1 MMSGGV
7 LLGTLGVFV
16 EQAGQHPL
24 VTVWFRCLFGALAL
38 LAWGAWTGRLHELR
52 LTASQWRR
60 VVLAG
65 VLVVVNWALFFAA
78 IARTSIAVS
87 TVVFHVQPLW
97 VMAAGAWLLHEQ
109 VSRNQ
114 WAAAGVALLGLALAA
129 GLAEPGAGAAHWSA
143 AYLVGLA
150 MCLGGS
156 LSYAAV
162 TLIAKS
168 SQGVSAYAL
177 ALGQC
182 IVGVLALAWWPLWQ
196 GLPALGPAWLWL
208 AGLGVLH
215 TGLAYVLLYAGMARL
230 PAARIG
236 MLQFVYP
243 GAAVLVDWLV
253 YGRALGPSQ
262 LAGVLL
268 MAGALLAVRRARP

>member
-109 VSRNQ
+109 VSRKQ